1 MKDEIDVARLI
12 SLAKKPFPPIEMD
25 FYGKIRVKIRE
36 LNRMIEEAEKD
47 GDDEK
52 KQELGREKENIIKYG
67 YKIYNKR
74 MRSLMVQISKKLAGG
89 SSDLSQF
96 TEEERELFEE
106 ICDRITEKRSEIL
119 EGMRDIVHKKKFE
132 VKKETDEKETKETPA
147 EPEKRE
153 GEKERKKSLIPV
165 KMLSDEAF
173 VGLDGHYFY
182 PKKGDVLH
190 IPKKMADI
198 LVKGKY
204 AERIEVR

>member
-1 MKDEIDVARLI
+1 MKDKIDVAKLI
-12 SLAKKPFPPIEMD
+12 SLAKKPFPPIEKD
-25 FYGKIRVKIRE
+25 FYGKIRTKIRE
-36 LNRMIEEAEKD
+36 MDRMIEEAGKE

-52 KQELGREKENIIKYG
+52 SQELLREKENITKYA

-106 ICDRITEKRSEIL
+106 ICDRVTEKRSEIL
-119 EGMRDIVHKKKFE
+119 EGMQDIVQKRKFD
-132 VKKETDEKETKETPA
+132 VKKEVDEKRTEEIPA

-153 GEKERKKSLIPV
+153 EKERKKTLILV

-190 IPKKMADI
+190 LPKKVADI

-204 AERIEVR
+204 AERIDVR